1 MGPCTEGT
9 IFSGGL
15 VGGGAE
21 YAKPSGTDS
30 KTLEGGRGGALLIP
44 CVITGRKLRYHVDKS
59 VNPLLWPPL
68 SHQTI

>member
-1 MGPCTEGT
+1 MGLCTEGT

-30 KTLEGGRGGALLIP
+30 KTLEGGGCFVDPLCNNREESALS
-44 CVITGRKLRYHVDKS
+44 C
-59 VNPLLWPPL
+59 
-68 SHQTI
+68 

>member
-30 KTLEGGRGGALLIP
+30 KTLERGGGCFVDPLCNNREETALS
-44 CVITGRKLRYHVDKS
+44 C
-59 VNPLLWPPL
+59 
-68 SHQTI
+68 

>member
-1 MGPCTEGT
+1 MGHCTEGT

-21 YAKPSGTDS
+21 YAKPSGKDS
-30 KTLEGGRGGALLIP
+30 KTLEGAALLIP

-59 VNPLLWPPL
+59 VNPLLWPSL

>member
-1 MGPCTEGT
+1 MGPCAEGT

-30 KTLEGGRGGALLIP
+30 KTLEGVL
-44 CVITGRKLRYHVDKS
+44 C
-59 VNPLLWPPL
+59 
-68 SHQTI
+68 